1 MSASAPGHVARKTS
15 SWQPKPEHFSKVGT
29 APIVA
34 DVKAVAT
41 PVLRH
46 RLVGNHR
53 AIGDGVS
60 TDDII
65 DRLIKEIGN

>member
-1 MSASAPGHVARKTS
+1 MAAKARALLD
-15 SWQPKPEHFSKVGT
+15 GRT

-34 DVKAVAT
+34 DVKSVAT
-41 PVLRH
+41 PILRH

-60 TDDII
+60 TDDIV
-65 DRLIKEIGN
+65 DHLIKEIGN